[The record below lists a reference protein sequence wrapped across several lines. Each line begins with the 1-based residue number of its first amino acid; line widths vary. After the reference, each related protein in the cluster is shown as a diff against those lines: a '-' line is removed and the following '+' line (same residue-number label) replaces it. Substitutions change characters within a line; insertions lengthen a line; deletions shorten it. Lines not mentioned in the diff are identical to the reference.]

1 MILILQFFILSHEK
15 EVIGAVDPY
24 VSAPC
29 NVTTSDSQ
37 CCVSQCLCTADNN
50 GRIIKAEV
58 RILSSPFPLLKKL
71 SKRWLGLRSLSR
83 IFKEFLRAPIFAF
96 TTIEQGCKSS
106 SRAGCSMPDKHIYHL
121 ILIDKAYVKW
131 LYHLIL
137 RLNLNFADKRLLW
150 CEKINCWKICWKN
163 GIFFLIAHG

>member
-1 MILILQFFILSHEK
+1 MIVFMILILQFFILSHEK

-58 RILSSPFPLLKKL
+58 RILSSTFPLLKKL
-71 SKRWLGLRSLSR
+71 KKSWFGLRSLSR
-83 IFKEFLRAPIFAF
+83 IFKEFL
-96 TTIEQGCKSS
+96 KSAHFLPLLLLKRVVTL
-106 SRAGCSMPDKHIYHL
+106 RAGPDVACPIS
-121 ILIDKAYVKW
+121 IFIT
-131 LYHLIL
+131 
-137 RLNLNFADKRLLW
+137 LL
-150 CEKINCWKICWKN
+150 
-163 GIFFLIAHG
+163 

>member
-1 MILILQFFILSHEK
+1 MILILQTLSLEK

-58 RILSSPFPLLKKL
+58 RILS
-71 SKRWLGLRSLSR
+71 
-83 IFKEFLRAPIFAF
+83 
-96 TTIEQGCKSS
+96 
-106 SRAGCSMPDKHIYHL
+106 
-121 ILIDKAYVKW
+121 V
-131 LYHLIL
+131 
-137 RLNLNFADKRLLW
+137 
-150 CEKINCWKICWKN
+150 
-163 GIFFLIAHG
+163 